1 MKIQTPTTAEDF
13 EKYFNLRWCILR
25 EPWQQP
31 RGSEKDE
38 LESSSHHVMIYD
50 DSNQVIG
57 VGRLHAATDSQ
68 GQIRYMA
75 VATSHQGNGIGS
87 LLLQELERIAKEKSF
102 SSILLHARENALP
115 FYLHHGYEQLEKSH
129 LLFNSIQHFKMIKYL
144 P

>member
-1 MKIQTPTTAEDF
+1 MKIQSPVTQEEFDNYF
-13 EKYFNLRWCILR
+13 ELRWSILR

-38 LESSSHHVMIYD
+38 LENSSHHVMVCD
-50 DSNQVIG
+50 DNNQVIG
-57 VGRLHAATDSQ
+57 AGRLHAVTDSQ

-75 VATSHQGNGIGS
+75 VATNHHGKGIGG
-87 LLLQELERIAKEKSF
+87 LLLKELEHIAKEKKF
-102 SSILLHARENALP
+102 SSIMLHARENALP
-115 FYLHHGYEQLEKSH
+115 FYLQHGYILLEKSH

>member
-1 MKIQTPTTAEDF
+1 MKIGAPATDEEF
-13 EKYFNLRWCILR
+13 EKYFDLRWRILR

-38 LESSSHHVMIYD
+38 LEHGSHHVMVCD
-50 DSNQVIG
+50 ENNQVIG
-57 VGRLHAATDSQ
+57 VGRLHAATDTQ

-75 VATSHQGNGIGS
+75 VDTARQGKGIGG
-87 LLLQELERIAKEKSF
+87 LLLKELERIAKEKKF
-102 SSILLHARENALP
+102 SSILLHARENAVP
-115 FYLHHGYEQLEKSH
+115 FYLQRGYTQLEKSH

>member
-1 MKIQTPTTAEDF
+1 MKIQSPQTREDF
-13 EKYFNLRWCILR
+13 DKYFDLRWRILR

-38 LESSSHHVMIYD
+38 LENTSHHVMVCD
-50 DSNQVIG
+50 ENNQVIG
-57 VGRLHAATDSQ
+57 VGRLHAASDTQ

-75 VATSHQGNGIGS
+75 VGTARQGQGVGGV
-87 LLLQELERIAKEKSF
+87 LLKELERIAQEKNF

-115 FYLHHGYEQLEKSH
+115 FYLHHGYELLEKSH